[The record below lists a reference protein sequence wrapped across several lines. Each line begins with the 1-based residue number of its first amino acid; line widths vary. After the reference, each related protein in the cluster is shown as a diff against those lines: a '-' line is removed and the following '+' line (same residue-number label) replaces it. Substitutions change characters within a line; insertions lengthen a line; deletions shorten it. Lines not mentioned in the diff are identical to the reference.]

1 MSRLFVSL
9 MIGNIL
15 QKFEKNLS
23 SGFFF
28 FKGMTFIVPFLYLGV
43 NSKHFYLANRSAI
56 TVKALIGPLSNNPP
70 FPLNKMAVS
79 VKTEG
84 IMC

>member
-1 MSRLFVSL
+1 

-28 FKGMTFIVPFLYLGV
+28 FKGMTFSTFFYLGV

-70 FPLNKMAVS
+70 PFPLNKMAIS